1 LEAIWKTK
9 QKTKIMETQKE
20 EGAVKRK
27 LGLFDAVMLVMGSMI
42 GSGIFIVSADIMR
55 NLGSGYWLIVVWVI
69 TGVMTI
75 AAAISYGELSAMFPK
90 AGGQYT
96 YLKEIFG
103 KMMGFLYGWGM
114 FTVIQTGTIAAV
126 GVAFGKFTAYLIPT
140 LNDAAPIFQSGGYKI
155 TWIQI
160 LAIVV
165 ILLLTYINTK
175 GVEGGKLL
183 QNIFTGSKIVA
194 LIGLIVLGFLLVK
207 TNFWSGNMGLG
218 WKAFN
223 NLDTDAAGNFIKSGW
238 QSISGM
244 TIMGGIAAAMV
255 GSVFSSVAWENV
267 TFVSGEIENPKKNI
281 VRAMVLGTSAVMILY
296 LLVNFV
302 YLNTL
307 NRDGIAFAVNDRVA
321 VVASEQ
327 IFGSGIGT
335 IIMAVLVMISTFG
348 CINGL
353 VLAGSRVFQTMAKD
367 GMFFKAAI
375 TNNKNGVPEK
385 SLWMQGIWATVLCL
399 SGQYGNLLDMISF
412 VIVLF
417 YMITV
422 FGVIYLRIKQPNLER
437 PYKTWLYPVT
447 PIVYLLIGAAF
458 CILLLMYK
466 QQYTWPGLIIVLLG
480 VPVYLFVNRKKAV

>member
-1 LEAIWKTK
+1 MQNE
-9 QKTKIMETQKE
+9 KE
-20 EGAVKRK
+20 EGSFKKK
-27 LGLFDAVMLVMGSMI
+27 LGLFDGTMLVMGSMI

-69 TGVMTI
+69 TAIMTV
-75 AAAISYGELSAMFPK
+75 AAAISYGELSSMFPK

-96 YLKEIFG
+96 YIKEIFG

-126 GVAFGKFTAYLIPT
+126 GVAFGKFTAYLIPA

-175 GVEGGKLL
+175 GVKSGKIL

-194 LIGLIVLGFLLVK
+194 LIGLIILGFLLVK
-207 TNFWSGNMGLG
+207 GTFWAQNMSFG
-218 WKAFN
+218 WDAFN
-223 NLDTDAAGNFIKSGW
+223 NLKTDTSGNFLQGGW
-238 QSISGM
+238 ESITGI

-267 TFVSGEIENPKKNI
+267 TFVSGEMDNPKKNV
-281 VRAMVLGTSAVMILY
+281 VRSMVLGTSAVMILY

-307 NRDGIAFAVNDRVA
+307 NRDGIAFATNDRVA

-327 IFGSGIGT
+327 IFGSGVGT

-353 VLAGSRVFQTMAKD
+353 VLAGSRVFQTMAQD

-375 TNNKNGVPEK
+375 SNNKNGVPEK
-385 SLWMQGIWATVLCL
+385 SLWMQGIWASVLCL

-422 FGVIYLRIKQPNLER
+422 FGVIYLRFKQPNLER
-437 PYKTWLYPVT
+437 PYKAWLYPIT
-447 PIVYLLIGAAF
+447 PIVYLLIGSAF

-466 QQYTWPGLIIVLLG
+466 QQYTWPGLIIVLIG
-480 VPVYLFVNRKKAV
+480 VPVYFLINRKKEGMV

>member
-1 LEAIWKTK
+1 
-9 QKTKIMETQKE
+9 MEKLQE
-20 EGAVKRK
+20 ESSPAKRK
-27 LGLFDAVMLVMGSMI
+27 LGVFDGVMLVMGSMI

-75 AAAISYGELSAMFPK
+75 AAAISYGELSSMFPK

-96 YLKEIFG
+96 YLKEVFG
-103 KMMGFLYGWGM
+103 KMMGFLYGWGL

-126 GVAFGKFTAYLIPT
+126 AVAFGKFTAYLIPA

-160 LAIVV
+160 VAIGV
-165 ILLLTYINTK
+165 ILVLTYINTK

-183 QNIFTGSKIVA
+183 QNVFTGSKIIA
-194 LIGLIVLGFLLVK
+194 IIGLIVLGFLLVK
-207 TNFWSGNMGLG
+207 TNLWSGNMSFG
-218 WKAFN
+218 WDAFN
-223 NLDTDAAGNFIKSGW
+223 NLKTDLSGNFLKSGW
-238 QSISGM
+238 EPISGM
-244 TIMGGIAAAMV
+244 AIMGGIAAAMV

-267 TFVSGEIENPKKNI
+267 TFVSGEMENPRKNI
-281 VRAMVLGTSAVMILY
+281 VRSMVLGTIAVIFLY
-296 LLVNFV
+296 LMVNFI
-302 YLNTL
+302 YLITL
-307 NRDGIAFAVNDRVA
+307 NRDAIAFAPSDRVA
-321 VVASEQ
+321 VIASEQ

-335 IIMAVLVMISTFG
+335 KIMAVLVMVSTFG
-348 CINGL
+348 CVNGL
-353 VLAGSRVFQTMAKD
+353 ILAGARVFQTMAQD

-375 TNNKNGVPEK
+375 QNNKSGVPEK
-385 SLWMQGIWATVLCL
+385 SLWMQGIWAAVLCL

-422 FGVIYLRIKQPNLER
+422 FGVIYLRIKKPELER
-437 PYKTWLYPVT
+437 PYKTWLYPIT
-447 PIVYLLIGAAF
+447 PIVYLLIGTAF
-458 CILLLMYK
+458 CGLLLIYK

-480 VPVYLFVNRKKAV
+480 LPIYFLINKKSPEVGKSESQET

>member
-1 LEAIWKTK
+1 
-9 QKTKIMETQKE
+9 MENEKE
-20 EGAVKRK
+20 QGSSKKK
-27 LGLFDAVMLVMGSMI
+27 LSLFDGTMLVMGSMI

-69 TGVMTI
+69 TAIMTI
-75 AAAISYGELSAMFPK
+75 AAAISYGELSSMFPK

-126 GVAFGKFTAYLIPT
+126 GVAFGKFTAYLIPA

-175 GVEGGKLL
+175 GVKSGKIL
-183 QNIFTGSKIVA
+183 QNLFTGSKIVA
-194 LIGLIVLGFLLVK
+194 LIGLILLGFLLVK
-207 TNFWSGNMGLG
+207 SNFWSENMAFG
-218 WKAFN
+218 WDAFN
-223 NLDTDAAGNFIKSGW
+223 NIKTDINANLQQAGW
-238 QSISGM
+238 ESITGM

-267 TFVSGEIENPKKNI
+267 TFVSGEMENPKRNV
-281 VRAMVLGTSAVMILY
+281 VRSMVLGTSAVMVLY

-307 NRDGIAFAVNDRVA
+307 GRDSIAFAPNDRVA

-327 IFGSGIGT
+327 IFGSGVGT
-335 IIMAVLVMISTFG
+335 IIMAILVMISTFG

-353 VLAGSRVFQTMAKD
+353 VLAGARVFQTMAKD

-375 TNNKNGVPEK
+375 DNNKNGVPEK
-385 SLWMQGIWATVLCL
+385 SLWMQGIWAALLCL

-422 FGVIYLRIKQPNLER
+422 FGVIYLRFKQPSLER
-437 PYKTWLYPVT
+437 PYKAWLYPVT
-447 PIVYLLIGAAF
+447 PVLYLLIGSAF

-480 VPVYLFVNRKKAV
+480 VPIYYLLNRKKETTT

>member
-1 LEAIWKTK
+1 
-9 QKTKIMETQKE
+9 MEKLQEKDTMR
-20 EGAVKRK
+20 RK
-27 LGLFDAVMLVMGSMI
+27 LTLFDAVMLVMGSMI

-55 NLGSGYWLIVVWVI
+55 NLGSGYGLIIVWLI
-69 TGVMTI
+69 TAVMTI
-75 AAAISYGELSAMFPK
+75 AAAISYGELSSMFPK

-96 YLKEIFG
+96 YMKEIFG
-103 KMMGFLYGWGM
+103 KMMGFLYGWGL

-126 GVAFGKFTAYLIPT
+126 AVAFGKFTAYLIPA

-175 GVEGGKLL
+175 GVKSGKIL

-194 LIGLIVLGFLLVK
+194 LIGLIILGFILVK
-207 TNFWSGNMGLG
+207 NNFWTENMSFG

-223 NLDTDAAGNFIKSGW
+223 NLKTDTSGNFLKTGW
-238 QSISGM
+238 ESISGM

-255 GSVFSSVAWENV
+255 GSVFSSIAWENV
-267 TFVSGEIENPKKNI
+267 TFVSGEIDNPKKNV
-281 VRAMVLGTSAVMILY
+281 VRSMVLGTSAVMILY

-307 NRDGIAFAVNDRVA
+307 NRDSIAFALNDRVA

-335 IIMAVLVMISTFG
+335 IVMAVLVMISTFG
-348 CINGL
+348 CVNGI
-353 VLAGSRVFQTMAKD
+353 VLAGARVFQTMAKD

-375 TNNKNGVPEK
+375 ENNKNGVPEK
-385 SLWMQGIWATVLCL
+385 SLWMQGIWASVLCL

-422 FGVIYLRIKQPNLER
+422 FGVIYLRFKKPQLDR
-437 PYKTWLYPVT
+437 PYKAWLYPIT
-447 PIVYLLIGAAF
+447 PIIYLLIGAAF
-458 CILLLMYK
+458 CVLLLVYK
-466 QQYTWPGLIIVLLG
+466 QQYTWPGLLIVLLG
-480 VPVYLFVNRKKAV
+480 LPIYFFINRKSKR

>member
-1 LEAIWKTK
+1 
-9 QKTKIMETQKE
+9 MENNQE
-20 EGAVKRK
+20 ETSSKRK
-27 LGLFDAVMLVMGSMI
+27 LGLFDGAMLVMGSMI

-55 NLGSGYWLIVVWVI
+55 NLGSGYWLIVVWLI
-69 TGVMTI
+69 TGVMTV
-75 AAAISYGELSAMFPK
+75 AAAISYGELSSMFPK

-96 YLKEIFG
+96 YLKEVFG
-103 KMMGFLYGWGM
+103 KMMGFLYGWGL
-114 FTVIQTGTIAAV
+114 FAVIQTGTIAAV
-126 GVAFGKFTAYLIPT
+126 AVAFGKFTAYLIPA

-160 LAIVV
+160 LAIGV
-165 ILLLTYINTK
+165 ILILTYINTK

-194 LIGLIVLGFLLVK
+194 LIGLIILGFLLLK
-207 TNFWSGNMGLG
+207 NSFWADNMSFK
-218 WKAFN
+218 WDAFN
-223 NLDTDAAGNFIKSGW
+223 NLKTDAGGNLLNAGW
-238 QSISGM
+238 ESISGM
-244 TIMGGIAAAMV
+244 AIMGGIAAAMV

-267 TFVSGEIENPKKNI
+267 TFVSGEIENPKKNV
-281 VRAMVLGTSAVMILY
+281 VRSMVLGTSAVMVLY
-296 LLVNFV
+296 LLVNLV

-307 NRDGIAFAVNDRVA
+307 GRDAIAFAPNDRVA

-348 CINGL
+348 CVNGI

-367 GMFFKAAI
+367 GMFFKAALQ
-375 TNNKNGVPEK
+375 NNKNGVPEK
-385 SLWMQGIWATVLCL
+385 SLWMQGIWASVLCL

-447 PIVYLLIGAAF
+447 PIIYLLIGTAF
-458 CILLLMYK
+458 CVLLLIYK
-466 QQYTWPGLIIVLLG
+466 QQYTWPGLLIVLLG
-480 VPVYLFVNRKKAV
+480 VPIYFLINKKKEA

>member
-1 LEAIWKTK
+1 
-9 QKTKIMETQKE
+9 MENQKE

-27 LGLFDAVMLVMGSMI
+27 LGLFDAIMLVMGSMI

-55 NLGSGYWLIVVWVI
+55 NLGSGYWLIVVWII

-175 GVEGGKLL
+175 GVEGGKIL

-223 NLDTDAAGNFIKSGW
+223 NMDTDAAGNFIKSGW

-281 VRAMVLGTSAVMILY
+281 VRAMVLGTSAVMLLY

-307 NRDGIAFAVNDRVA
+307 NRDGIAFATNDRVA

-385 SLWMQGIWATVLCL
+385 SLWMQGIWAAVLCL

-447 PIVYLLIGAAF
+447 PILYLLIGAAF

-480 VPVYLFVNRKKAV
+480 VPVYLFLNRKKVG